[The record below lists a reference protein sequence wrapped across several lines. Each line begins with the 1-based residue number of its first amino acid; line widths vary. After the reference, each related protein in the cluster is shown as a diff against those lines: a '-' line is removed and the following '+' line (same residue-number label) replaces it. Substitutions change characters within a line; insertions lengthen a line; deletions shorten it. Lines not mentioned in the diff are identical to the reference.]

1 MPTLKAAFAL
11 VRIQSACLGDIMQH
25 HYKTLK
31 FAPVDPAS
39 TCVKAD
45 RGYTDV
51 TLNHPA
57 LAVMTDFR
65 HAPAFGIGE
74 GMPVGTALE
83 KMKTVGVRMLMV
95 TDSDQL
101 IHGIVTADDI
111 LGERALTALER
122 TRVKRDELTVAEV
135 MHPSHALYAF
145 RMNDILN
152 ATVGDLLA
160 TLRSYGFQHV
170 LVTTLENGQPKI
182 RGLFSAAEIAR
193 HLHQDFDPLVR
204 AQSFAELGRT
214 LLGSV
219 KQAA

>member
-1 MPTLKAAFAL
+1 ME
-11 VRIQSACLGDIMQH
+11 H

-57 LAVMTDFR
+57 LSVMTDFR
-65 HAPAFGIGE
+65 HAPAFGIGA
-74 GMPVGTALE
+74 GMPIGTALE

-95 TDSDQL
+95 TDGEGVV
-101 IHGIVTADDI
+101 HGIVTAADI
-111 LGERALTALER
+111 LGERAMMALEK
-122 TRVKRDELTVAEV
+122 TRVKRDELTVADV
-135 MHPSHALYAF
+135 MHPGETLYSF
-145 RMNDILN
+145 RLNDVLN
-152 ATVGDLLA
+152 ATVGDLIQ

-170 LVTTLENGQPKI
+170 LVTTDENQQPKI

-193 HLHQDFDPLVR
+193 HLKQDFDPMVR
-204 AQSFAELGRT
+204 AHSFAELGRI
-214 LLGSV
+214 LLRSL
-219 KQAA
+219 KRAA